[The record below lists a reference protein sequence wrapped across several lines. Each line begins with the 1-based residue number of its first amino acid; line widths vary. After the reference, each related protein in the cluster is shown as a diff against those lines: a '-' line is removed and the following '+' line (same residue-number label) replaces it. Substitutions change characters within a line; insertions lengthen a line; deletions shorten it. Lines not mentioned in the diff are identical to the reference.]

1 MNNSAAPMTSIK
13 VEYIDTNL
21 EKEILKIFIAL
32 KITKTLPIPENYI
45 LKALKTIITQS
56 RKIIH

>member
-1 MNNSAAPMTSIK
+1 MNNNAAPVSSIK
-13 VEYIDTNL
+13 AKYIDTNL

-32 KITKTLPIPENYI
+32 KITKALPIPENYI
-45 LKALKTIITQS
+45 LKALRTIITQS